1 MGYCL
6 VFVLSKGNSFYNWK
20 VDYKLNCI
28 LNSWCRT
35 NLEEIESTFAKKLFT
50 NSSIVFT
57 FIEGYSNY

>member
-35 NLEEIESTFAKKLFT
+35 NLEEIESTFAK
-50 NSSIVFT
+50 
-57 FIEGYSNY
+57 NYLQTPL